1 MRPLILALA
10 LALAVPA
17 IALPASATATGP
29 GHGSEHGPQRVQDLR
44 DLARKLRINI
54 GSAVDV
60 AVLRAEPDYKARLNR
75 EFDHLTAENAMKW
88 ESVEPER
95 GVYTWQ
101 DADEVV
107 RNARRNGQ
115 QVRGHTL
122 VWHNQLPA
130 WLTTGVENGTIGA
143 TELRQILR
151 DHITTQVRR
160 YKGQV
165 RAWDVVNE
173 AFEEDG
179 TPRQTIWLTH
189 LGPGYIADA
198 FRWAHRA
205 DPHAKLYLNDYNVEW
220 NVPKIEATLT
230 LIKQLQAQRVPIDGM
245 GFQGHLGIQYDYPGD
260 WANVMRRFADLGL
273 EIAVTELDVRMVL
286 PVTPEKLATQADYY
300 GRALSDC
307 LSVRACRE
315 FTVWG
320 FTDRHSWVPGWFDG
334 EGSACL
340 LDENLAPK
348 PAYDKLLTT
357 RRVSGR

>member
-173 AFEEDG
+173 AFERGRHAPAD
-179 TPRQTIWLTH
+179 H
-189 LGPGYIADA
+189 LADA
-198 FRWAHRA
+198 PRPRLHRRRLPLGA
-205 DPHAKLYLNDYNVEW
+205 PGRPARQALPERLQRGVER
-220 NVPKIEATLT
+220 PP
-230 LIKQLQAQRVPIDGM
+230 RS
-245 GFQGHLGIQYDYPGD
+245 
-260 WANVMRRFADLGL
+260 
-273 EIAVTELDVRMVL
+273 
-286 PVTPEKLATQADYY
+286 TPP
-300 GRALSDC
+300 S
-307 LSVRACRE
+307 
-315 FTVWG
+315 
-320 FTDRHSWVPGWFDG
+320 P
-334 EGSACL
+334 
-340 LDENLAPK
+340 
-348 PAYDKLLTT
+348 
-357 RRVSGR
+357 